1 MTYEEL
7 VEIAR
12 GDDAI
17 VGLVLT
23 GSRGRGFAVTADA
36 DWDVRLIVR
45 DDTRDAYRSKF
56 ATPHGSR
63 VEVVVLSESELEQAG
78 EIGTSSAWDRYSW
91 VHVTIV
97 VDTPDRRIARLLER
111 KSTLP
116 PEDARVLAADHLDD
130 YVNWYYR
137 SAKNARDGLGE
148 GSRLDA
154 AESVS
159 SLLDFLFAVHGR
171 VRPFNK
177 YLRRELEARPVPGE
191 TWSADALLPRL
202 EQILASGSIEEQQH
216 LFRDVETL
224 ARARGL
230 GDVIDGWEP
239 DVPWLRGG

>member
-1 MTYEEL
+1 MTYGEL
-7 VEIAR
+7 IEIAR

-23 GSRGRGFAVTADA
+23 GSRGRGFAVTDCA

-45 DDTRDAYRSKF
+45 DDARDAYRSKF

-91 VHVTIV
+91 VQVAV
-97 VDTPDRRIARLLER
+97 AVDAPDGRIARLLQR

-116 PEDARVLAADHLDD
+116 SDDARVLAAEHLDD

-159 SLLDFLFAVHGR
+159 SLLEFLFAVHGR

-177 YLRRELEARPVPGE
+177 YLRQELEARPAPGE
-191 TWSADALLPRL
+191 MWSADALLPRL
-202 EQILASGSIEEQQH
+202 EEILATGSIDGQQH
-216 LFRDVETL
+216 LFRDVEAL
-224 ARARGL
+224 ARAHDL
-230 GDVIDGWEP
+230 GGVIDGWEP